1 MNTKIRPGKPL
12 SIMLIAGFYIFGA
25 VVLLISMFI
34 NSPEISERI
43 AEVHGI
49 SLIIGNGILPA
60 IAVLALI
67 ISYGLF
73 SLSKWGYALTLTY
86 VLYTGVIGLIRGG
99 LGFAVTGEA
108 SLQVYFGS
116 ILWSA
121 LVVICLIATRRQFF
135 RPKASGLSQT
145 AHQVPEGGMRRP

>member
-1 MNTKIRPGKPL
+1 MNTKIRLGKPL
-12 SIMLIAGFYIFGA
+12 SILFIAGFYIFGA
-25 VVLLISMFI
+25 IVLLISMLT
-34 NSPEISERI
+34 NSTEIGKRI

-49 SLIIGNGILPA
+49 SPIVGNDILPVV
-60 IAVLALI
+60 AVLALI

-73 SLSKWGYALTLTY
+73 SLSKWGYALTLAY

-99 LGFAVTGEA
+99 LGFAVTGET

-121 LVVICLIATRRQFF
+121 LVVICLIAARRHFF
-135 RPKASGLSQT
+135 RAKVSGLAQT
-145 AHQVPEGGMRRP
+145 AAQKSG